1 MKAIFVTLL
10 LATATAY
17 SQTSGKTLLQGIWKP
32 GNPEDKGQFEFT
44 PEGSFIL
51 SYYFTDHIV
60 DTVRIKGDYRLEKE
74 NLLLLRM
81 NGDSIFDK
89 YHIAKL
95 TQHQLILK
103 IKNEK
108 VEYTR

>member
-1 MKAIFVTLL
+1 MKLIFAILS
-10 LATATAY
+10 LATATVY
-17 SQTSGKTLLQGIWKP
+17 SQTSGKDLLHGTWKP
-32 GNPEDKGQFEFT
+32 SDPKDKGQFEFT

-89 YHIAKL
+89 YRVIKL
-95 TQHQLILK
+95 TRHQLILK
-103 IKNEK
+103 IKDEK
-108 VEYTR
+108 AEYTR